1 MDYRI
6 LGPFEVS
13 AGNEP
18 VELGGRR
25 QRTVLAALLL
35 NANRV
40 TPTDQLIDV
49 VWGEEPPPTA
59 RRSVQA
65 YVSRLRRVLGD
76 DRIVS
81 VEPGYRIRV
90 DEGELD
96 ADRFE
101 AFTLVAR
108 SIEVADPRRALD
120 AMRKALSLWR
130 GPALADLRG
139 SGGIST
145 RAHPYDEERRTA
157 IEDAFDLEFELGLH
171 DEAIPRI
178 EACLLDDPY
187 RERLWGQLML
197 ALYRSGRQADAL
209 KAFGRAR
216 ERLVGDLGIDPS
228 PELRT
233 LEEQILNQDPL
244 LGRTTPT
251 PAEPFGGSPTRNPY
265 KGLASFTE
273 RDADDFFGR
282 DRLIARI
289 VERFASGSRLVAV
302 IGSSGCGKSS
312 LLTAGAIPALR
323 SRSRRN
329 GDVLQAFLMEPGQHP
344 FEALELAI
352 ADETGLAGE
361 GLFAALEANPTEA
374 IEELCRRGGAGRPT
388 LLVIDQFEDLFA
400 AADSHDRDRFIETVV
415 QVATCPDPHMMVL
428 LALRADFYDRPLHN
442 RELADLIVRGMVTV
456 TPFDPDELRSAIVE
470 PAARVGVSFDPDL
483 VARLSEDVRR
493 EPAAL
498 PQLQYALTRLFE
510 SHTGS
515 TITIGDFDAEG
526 GMQGIL
532 ARRAESAYLGLG
544 KLERIAARQV
554 FFRLVRV
561 GEVGPVTR
569 RRAPLEEVLSLGPA
583 ASEVLDRFGSLRLIG
598 FDRDPSTRQATVSL
612 VHEALIGDWERLRS
626 WVALE
631 RVDLHLRESLDAEVR
646 TWQESGCD
654 PDYLIAGSHLDQYD
668 GWELRTDI
676 ALTESER
683 DYLVASQSRR
693 ETERAIESERA
704 AEERRLRVRAH
715 NRAVALAI
723 VMSIAA
729 IVATALTVVAIALGR
744 NAADHAKEAE
754 RLAAVSESER
764 VAAVG
769 SEARALAASLTH
781 GATASLATDPER
793 SLLLAT
799 HAAGVLQSAGQVVPA
814 MTVEAIHFAI
824 QSAGILYP
832 GNADRVATI
841 DGAIG
846 LVGVYDLPL
855 PELVALAR
863 SGITRSLTGGECDEF
878 FAGLDCPRG
887 IVEIAPGTIVVP
899 LPAVDASSD
908 QPLAGTTV
916 TVLSPW
922 DGDDGRAFAADLARF
937 TALTGIDVVAAA
949 SDRGWYDSLDRFDVV
964 GLVESL
970 STSTAS
976 PENYVDVGT
985 YLDATKLETEHH
997 AYLLDL
1003 MRPATPESPSPGE
1016 KTLRGVPLAVSVK
1029 SLVWYPAAAF
1039 AEAGYAVPDTW
1050 EELLALAEEMVE
1062 DGRTPW
1068 CVAEAGLTPAGP
1080 ATDFVEDLVLRDAG
1094 VDVFDRWVAGSLPF
1108 TSTPIRRA
1116 FERYG
1121 EALLK
1126 PGHVY
1131 SGIDGAVGTE
1141 APEGMRW
1148 LLSDEPDCWL
1158 HHQGS
1163 FALRYL
1169 SPSQAHLE
1177 EIGYFLTPVPTLRDS
1192 DAVLGSAVFVAARS
1206 DRPEVRELMRFLSG
1220 PDYGLALARSAGSG
1234 FVVANQAFDHGYG
1247 TEDART
1253 SLAPIAHS
1261 ALAQGVFRLDAS
1273 VAMGIESQFRA
1284 AMFAYLEDG
1293 PDALPAILGGL
1304 DATVARRPERS
1315 N

>member
-6 LGPFEVS
+6 LGPLEVS
-13 AGNEP
+13 AGNGP
-18 VELGGRR
+18 LELGGRQ

-40 TPTDQLIDV
+40 SPTDQLVDI

-65 YVSRLRRVLGD
+65 YVSRLRKVLGD

-90 DEGELD
+90 DKGELD

-101 AFTLVAR
+101 ALMLLAR
-108 SIEVADPRRALD
+108 SIGAGDPRKALD
-120 AMRKALSLWR
+120 AMHEALSLWR
-130 GPALADLRG
+130 GPALADLRD
-139 SGGIST
+139 GGIST
-145 RAHPYDEERRTA
+145 RAYPYDEERKTA
-157 IEDAFDLEFELGLH
+157 IEDAFDLEFNLGLH
-171 DEAIPRI
+171 EEAIPRI
-178 EACLLDDPY
+178 ETCLLDDPY
-187 RERLWGQLML
+187 RERLWSQLML

-209 KAFGRAR
+209 KAYGRAR

-228 PELRT
+228 PELRA
-233 LEEQILNQDPL
+233 LEEQILDQDPQ
-244 LGRTTPT
+244 LGATTPT
-251 PAEPFGGSPTRNPY
+251 PAEPFSGSSIRNPY
-265 KGLASFTE
+265 KGLASFAE
-273 RDADDFFGR
+273 QDADDFFGR

-289 VERFASGSRLVAV
+289 VERFASGSRLVAL

-323 SRSRRN
+323 SRSLRN
-329 GDVLQAFLMEPGQHP
+329 GDVLQVFLMEPGQHP

-352 ADETGLAGE
+352 ADETGLSKE
-361 GLFAALEANPTEA
+361 GLFAALEADLAEA
-374 IEELCRRGGAGRPT
+374 AKVLSSYGGAGRPT
-388 LLVIDQFEDLFA
+388 LLVVDQFEELFTEVN
-400 AADSHDRDRFIETVV
+400 SRDRDRFIETVV
-415 QVATCPDPHMMVL
+415 ELATCPDPSMMVL

-456 TPFDPDELRSAIVE
+456 TPLDPDELRSTIVE

-498 PQLQYALTRLFE
+498 PQLQYALTRLFDA
-510 SHTGS
+510 HTGS
-515 TITIGDFDAEG
+515 TITTDDFDQEG

-544 KLERIAARQV
+544 KPERIAARQV
-554 FFRLVRV
+554 FFHLVRV

-569 RRAPLEEVLSLGPA
+569 RRAPLEEILSLGPA

-598 FDRDPSTRQATVSL
+598 FDRDPATGQATVSL
-612 VHEALIGDWERLRS
+612 VHEALIADWERLRS

-654 PDYLIAGSHLDQYD
+654 PDYLIAGSRLDQYS

-676 ALTESER
+676 ALTEAER
-683 DYLVASQSRR
+683 DYLLASKARA
-693 ETERAIESERA
+693 EAEGALEAERS
-704 AEERRLRVRAH
+704 AEEQRLRVRAH
-715 NRAVALAI
+715 NRAVALAV

-729 IVATALTVVAIALGR
+729 IVAAALTVAAIVLGR

-754 RLAAVSESER
+754 RLAAISESER
-764 VAAVG
+764 VVALGA
-769 SEARALAASLTH
+769 EARAFAASLAH
-781 GATASLATDPER
+781 GATASLTTDPER

-799 HAAGVLQSAGQVVPA
+799 HAAGVLQDSGQVVPA
-814 MTVEAIHFAI
+814 TTVGTIHLAI

-832 GNADRVATI
+832 GHADRVVTI
-841 DGAIG
+841 DGASG
-846 LVGVYDLPL
+846 PVGAYDLPL
-855 PELVALAR
+855 PELVALAG
-863 SGITRSLTGGECDEF
+863 SGVTRSLTAGECDEF
-878 FAGLDCPRG
+878 FADTDCPRG
-887 IVEIAPGTIVVP
+887 MVEIAPGTIVDP
-899 LPAVDASSD
+899 LPAVAASAD

-916 TVLSPW
+916 RVLSPW
-922 DGDDGRAFAADLARF
+922 DGDDGQAFAADLARF
-937 TALTGIDVVAAA
+937 TALTGINVVAEAPA
-949 SDRGWYDSLDRFDVV
+949 RGWYDSLDRFDVV
-964 GLVESL
+964 GLVEAL
-970 STSTAS
+970 SS
-976 PENYVDVGT
+976 PAAGPEDYIDVGT
-985 YLDATKLETEHH
+985 YLDSAKLATEHH

-1003 MRPATPESPSPGE
+1003 MRPATPEVPSPGE
-1016 KTLRGVPLAVSVK
+1016 STLRGVPLAISVK

-1039 AEAGYAVPDTW
+1039 ADAGYTVPETW
-1050 EELLALAEEMVE
+1050 GELIALTETMVE

-1068 CVAEAGLTPAGP
+1068 CVAEAGLSPGGP

-1108 TSTPIRRA
+1108 ASTPIRRA
-1116 FERYG
+1116 FQRYG

-1126 PGHVY
+1126 PGHVHG
-1131 SGIDGAVGTE
+1131 GIDAAIGTD
-1141 APEGMRW
+1141 ASEGMRW
-1148 LLSDEPDCWL
+1148 LLSDEPACWL

-1163 FALRYL
+1163 YALRSL
-1169 SPSQAHLE
+1169 STGAAHLE
-1177 EIGYFLTPVPTLRDS
+1177 EIGYFLTPVATPQDPE
-1192 DAVLGSAVFVAARS
+1192 AVLGSAVFVAARS

-1220 PDYGLALARSAGSG
+1220 PDYGLALSRSVGSG
-1234 FVVANQAFDHGYG
+1234 FVVANRAFDHGYG
-1247 TEDART
+1247 ALDTRT
-1253 SLAPIAHS
+1253 NLAAIAHS
-1261 ALAQGVFRLDAS
+1261 ALDEGLFRLDAS
-1273 VAMGIESQFRA
+1273 VAMGNESQFRA
-1284 AMFAYLEDG
+1284 AMVSYLKDG
-1293 PDALPAILGGL
+1293 SDALPAILGAL
-1304 DATVARRPERS
+1304 DATMAGRSQRS

>member
-1 MDYRI
+1 MDFRI
-6 LGPFEVS
+6 LGPLEVS
-13 AGNEP
+13 AGNGSLEI
-18 VELGGRR
+18 GGRR

-40 TPTDQLIDV
+40 TPTDKLIDV

-59 RRSVQA
+59 RRSIQA
-65 YVSRLRRVLGD
+65 YVSRLRKTLGD

-101 AFTLVAR
+101 ALTLLAR
-108 SIEVADPRRALD
+108 SIGAVDPRKALD
-120 AMRKALSLWR
+120 AIHEALSLWR
-130 GPALADLRG
+130 GPALADLQG
-139 SGGIST
+139 GGIST
-145 RAHPYDEERRTA
+145 RAHPYDEERKTA

-171 DEAIPRI
+171 DEAIPGI

-233 LEEQILNQDPL
+233 LEERILNQDPL
-244 LGRTTPT
+244 LGKPTLT
-251 PAEPFGGSPTRNPY
+251 PAEPLSGSSIRNPY

-289 VERFASGSRLVAV
+289 VGRFASGSRLVAV

-329 GDVLQAFLMEPGQHP
+329 GDVLRVFVMEPGQHP

-352 ADETGLAGE
+352 ANETGLTGE
-361 GLFAALEANPTEA
+361 GPFAALEVNPTEA
-374 IEELCRRGGAGRPT
+374 AEVLCGSGNAGRPT
-388 LLVIDQFEDLFA
+388 LLVVDQFEDLFA
-400 AADSHDRDRFIETVV
+400 AADSRDRDRFIETVV
-415 QVATCPDPHMMVL
+415 RVATCPDPRMMVL

-456 TPFDPDELRSAIVE
+456 TPLDPDELRSTIVE

-483 VARLSEDVRR
+483 VARLAEDVRR

-498 PQLQYALTRLFE
+498 PQLQYALTRLFDA
-510 SHTGS
+510 HTGS
-515 TITIGDFDAEG
+515 TITTDDFDAEG

-544 KLERIAARQV
+544 KLERVAARQV
-554 FFRLVRV
+554 FFHLVRV

-569 RRAPLEEVLSLGPA
+569 RRAPLEEILSLGPA

-598 FDRDPSTRQATVSL
+598 FDRDPATRQSTVSL
-612 VHEALIGDWERLRS
+612 VHEALIADWERLRS

-654 PDYLIAGSHLDQYD
+654 PDYLIAGSHLDQYN
-668 GWELRTDI
+668 GWELRVDI
-676 ALTESER
+676 ALTDAER
-683 DYLVASQSRR
+683 DYLAASKSRR
-693 ETERAIESERA
+693 ETEGAIEAERSA
-704 AEERRLRVRAH
+704 AERRLRIRAR

-729 IVATALTVVAIALGR
+729 VVAAALTVAAIALGR
-744 NAADHAKEAE
+744 NATDHAKEAE
-754 RLAAVSESER
+754 RLAAISESER
-764 VAAVG
+764 IAALG
-769 SEARALAASLTH
+769 AEARALASSLTH

-799 HAAGVLQSAGQVVPA
+799 HAAGVLQNAGQAVSA
-814 MTVEAIHFAI
+814 MTVEAIHLAI

-832 GNADRVATI
+832 GHADRVVTI
-841 DGAIG
+841 DGTNGLIG
-846 LVGVYDLPL
+846 GYDLPL
-855 PELVALAR
+855 PGLVELAQ
-863 SGITRSLTGGECDEF
+863 SGVTRSLTGGECDEF
-878 FAGLDCPRG
+878 FADADCPRG
-887 IVEIAPGTIVVP
+887 IVEIAPGTIVDP
-899 LPAVDASSD
+899 LPAVSASAS

-916 TVLSPW
+916 SVLSPW

-937 TALTGIDVVAAA
+937 TAQTGINVVAAA
-949 SDRGWYDSLDRFDVV
+949 PEGGWYDSLDRFDVV
-964 GLVESL
+964 GLVTSL
-970 STSTAS
+970 SDPAAR
-976 PENYVDVGT
+976 PEDYVDVGA
-985 YLDATKLETEHH
+985 YLDATKLEAEHH
-997 AYLLDL
+997 GYLLDL
-1003 MRPATPESPSPGE
+1003 MRPATPDVRSPSEP
-1016 KTLRGVPLAVSVK
+1016 TLRGIPLAVSVK
-1029 SLVWYPAAAF
+1029 SLVWYSAAGF
-1039 AEAGYAVPDTW
+1039 ADAGYTVPETW
-1050 EELLALAEEMVE
+1050 GELIALAETMVE

-1068 CVAEAGLTPAGP
+1068 CVAEAGLSPGGP

-1094 VDVFDRWVAGSLPF
+1094 VYVFDRWVAGSLPF
-1108 TSTPIRRA
+1108 SSTPIRSA
-1116 FERYG
+1116 FQRYG
-1121 EALLK
+1121 ETLLK
-1126 PGHVY
+1126 PGHVHG
-1131 SGIDGAVGTE
+1131 GIDE
-1141 APEGMRW
+1141 AIATDVSEGLRW
-1148 LLSDEPDCWL
+1148 LLSDEPVCWL

-1163 FALRYL
+1163 YALRTL
-1169 SPSQAHLE
+1169 SPNEAHLE
-1177 EIGYFLTPVPTLRDS
+1177 EIGYFLTPVATPRES
-1192 DAVLGSAVFVAARS
+1192 EAVLGSAVFAAARS
-1206 DRPEVRELMRFLSG
+1206 DRPEVRELMRFLAG
-1220 PDYGLALARSAGSG
+1220 PDYGLALARSVGSG
-1234 FVVANQAFDHGYG
+1234 FVVANRTFDQGYG
-1247 TEDART
+1247 TVDVRT

-1261 ALAQGVFRLDAS
+1261 ALARGMFRLDAS

-1284 AMFAYLEDG
+1284 AMIAYLEEG
-1293 PDALPAILGGL
+1293 PDALLAILGAL
-1304 DATVARRPERS
+1304 DGTVARRSERS
-1315 N
+1315 D

>member
-13 AGNEP
+13 AGNGPLEI
-18 VELGGRR
+18 GGRR

-101 AFTLVAR
+101 ALMLLAR
-108 SIEVADPRRALD
+108 SIGADDPSKALD
-120 AMRKALSLWR
+120 AIHEALSLWR

-139 SGGIST
+139 GGIST
-145 RAHPYDEERRTA
+145 RAHPYDEERKTA

-171 DEAIPRI
+171 GEAIPRI

-216 ERLVGDLGIDPS
+216 ERLVGDLGINPS

-233 LEEQILNQDPL
+233 LEERILNQDPL
-244 LGRTTPT
+244 LGKPTPTTP
-251 PAEPFGGSPTRNPY
+251 EPFSGSSVRNPY

-329 GDVLQAFLMEPGQHP
+329 GDVLQVFVMEPGQHP

-352 ADETGLAGE
+352 ADEIGLTRE
-361 GLFAALEANPTEA
+361 RSLAALETNPTEA
-374 IEELCRRGGAGRPT
+374 AEVLRSCGGAGRPT
-388 LLVIDQFEDLFA
+388 LLVVDQFEDLFA
-400 AADSHDRDRFIETVV
+400 AADSRDRDRFIETVV
-415 QVATCPDPHMMVL
+415 RVATCPDPRMTVL

-456 TPFDPDELRSAIVE
+456 TPLDPDELRSTIVE

-498 PQLQYALTRLFE
+498 PQLQYALTRLFDA
-510 SHTGS
+510 HTGS
-515 TITIGDFDAEG
+515 TITTDDFDAEG
-526 GMQGIL
+526 GMHGIL

-554 FFRLVRV
+554 FFRLLRV

-569 RRAPLEEVLSLGPA
+569 RRAPLEEILSLGPA

-598 FDRDPSTRQATVSL
+598 FDRDPVTRQATVSL
-612 VHEALIGDWERLRS
+612 VHEALIADWERLRS

-654 PDYLIAGSHLDQYD
+654 PDYLIAGSHLDQYK

-676 ALTESER
+676 ALTEAER
-683 DYLVASQSRR
+683 DYLVASNARR
-693 ETERAIESERA
+693 ETEGAIEAERS

-715 NRAVALAI
+715 NRAIALAI

-729 IVATALTVVAIALGR
+729 IVAAVLTVVAIALGR
-744 NAADHAKEAE
+744 NATDHAREAE
-754 RLAAVSESER
+754 RLAAISESER
-764 VAAVG
+764 VAALG
-769 SEARALAASLTH
+769 AEARALAASLTH

-799 HAAGVLQSAGQVVPA
+799 HAAGVLQNAGQAVPA
-814 MTVEAIHFAI
+814 MTVETIHLAI
-824 QSAGILYP
+824 QSAGIPYP
-832 GNADRVATI
+832 GHADRPVTI
-841 DGAIG
+841 DGANG
-846 LVGVYDLPL
+846 LVGVYDLPP
-855 PELVALAR
+855 PELFALAR
-863 SGITRSLTGGECDEF
+863 SGVSRSLTAEECDEF
-878 FAGLDCPRG
+878 FADVDCPRG
-887 IVEIAPGTIVVP
+887 IVEIAPGTIVDP
-899 LPAVDASSD
+899 LPVVSSSAE

-916 TVLSPW
+916 SVLSPW

-937 TALTGIDVVAAA
+937 TALTGINVVAAA
-949 SDRGWYDSLDRFDVV
+949 PDRGWSDSPDRFDVV

-970 STSTAS
+970 SNPAAR
-976 PENYVDVGT
+976 PEDYIDVGT
-985 YLDATKLETEHH
+985 YLDPTKLEAEHH
-997 AYLLDL
+997 EYLLDL
-1003 MRPATPESPSPGE
+1003 MRPATPESPSYSDT
-1016 KTLRGVPLAVSVK
+1016 TLRGIPLAVSVK
-1029 SLVWYPAAAF
+1029 SLVWYSAAAF

-1050 EELLALAEEMVE
+1050 GELIALTEGMVE

-1068 CVAEAGLTPAGP
+1068 CVAEAGLSPGGP

-1108 TSTPIRRA
+1108 TSGPIRRA
-1116 FERYG
+1116 FQRYG
-1121 EALLK
+1121 EALLE
-1126 PGHVY
+1126 PSHVHG
-1131 SGIDGAVGTE
+1131 GIDGAIGTE
-1141 APEGMRW
+1141 APEGLRQ
-1148 LLSDEPDCWL
+1148 LLSDEPACWL

-1163 FALRYL
+1163 YALRAL
-1169 SPSQAHLE
+1169 SPSQANLE
-1177 EIGYFLTPVPTLRDS
+1177 EMGYFLTPVETPRDS
-1192 DAVLGSAVFVAARS
+1192 DAVLGSAVFAAALS
-1206 DRPEVRELMRFLSG
+1206 DRPEVRELMRFLAG
-1220 PDYGLALARSAGSG
+1220 PDYGFALARSVGSG
-1234 FVVANQAFDHGYG
+1234 FVVANRAFDHGYG
-1247 TEDART
+1247 PADVRT
-1253 SLAPIAHS
+1253 SLAGIAHG
-1261 ALAQGVFRLDAS
+1261 ALARGAFRLDAS

-1284 AMFAYLEDG
+1284 SMIEYLEG
-1293 PDALPAILGGL
+1293 GHDALPAILEAL
-1304 DATVARRPERS
+1304 DETVARRSERS
-1315 N
+1315 D